1 VVIGGGWY
9 QLSRFETRL
18 QNDYSRTIA
27 TPDHEGFQASMSD
40 YMYDVD
46 PSPFVG
52 NDRDED
58 GYGWGYLAQEAFDN
72 DIPSKPALSY
82 TGVAGFSALL
92 NPGMAPV
99 YPSRENG
106 KRGIDS
112 AMVAR
117 ISSFRSGRGPPFIT
131 LIMTIFFHGRSLR
144 MGADTP

>member
-1 VVIGGGWY
+1 MPMSSCGPTTLGREVVIGGGWY

-82 TGVAGFSALL
+82 TGVAGFLALRHL
-92 NPGMAPV
+92 CMTDL
-99 YPSRENG
+99 
-106 KRGIDS
+106 KRN
-112 AMVAR
+112 
-117 ISSFRSGRGPPFIT
+117 
-131 LIMTIFFHGRSLR
+131 
-144 MGADTP
+144 